1 MKKTAQKGGGHMSY
15 EKSLS
20 LLCDTFRRSR
30 VCVQTVSPSSPASL
44 LLQGAFP
51 IPYETGEKTV
61 AQFFAPLAPETLYRA
76 KSEGVFHACYLLLP
90 DGRVLFI
97 GPYVCAPLSAQ
108 TLHTLAEARGLS
120 LAGRRYLSEFCT
132 AIPVLSEDS
141 PLFALLDSFCEQI
154 FARAAYAIT
163 DVDEH
168 PFRALSPLPSL
179 GKASETGE
187 DALLNM
193 QALERRYAFE
203 NELIEAVAL
212 GQLQKERLLTPLF
225 GSTFFER
232 RMPDALRNAKNYYII
247 MNTLLRKAAERG
259 GVHPVDLDALSSTYA
274 REIEAQTSTDGS
286 GELMRKMF
294 RGYCRLVRKRTIQKY
309 SRIVQQTI
317 LVINADLSAH
327 LSLSSLAKGQG
338 VSGPYLSTVFRRE
351 TGKTV
356 SEYVRAKRMEQAAH
370 LLATTQ
376 LQVQAVAAECGILD
390 LQYFSKLFRREH
402 GCAPT
407 EYRQN
412 TKSI

>member
-1 MKKTAQKGGGHMSY
+1 MSY

-20 LLCDTFRRSR
+20 LLCDTLRRSR
-30 VCVQTVSPSSPASL
+30 VCVQIVSPTLPAVA
-44 LLQGAFP
+44 LLQGTFP
-51 IPYETGEKTV
+51 FPYKTEEKTV
-61 AQFFAPLAPETLYRA
+61 AQFFAPLSPETLYRA
-76 KSEGVFHACYLLLP
+76 TSEGIFHARYLLLP

-97 GPYVCAPLSAQ
+97 GPYLSAPVSAQ
-108 TLHTLAEARGLS
+108 TLHALSEARALS
-120 LAGRRYLSEFCT
+120 PKGRRYLSEFCT
-132 AIPVLSEDS
+132 VTPILSEDS

-154 FARAAYAIT
+154 FARAAYAIV
-163 DVDEH
+163 DVDERH
-168 PFRALSPLPSL
+168 FLSPPLIAPA
-179 GKASETGE
+179 GKTGE
-187 DALLNM
+187 AGEDVLLNM

-225 GSTFFER
+225 GSAFFER

-259 GVHPVDLDALSSTYA
+259 GVHPVDLDALSSAYA
-274 REIEAQTSTDGS
+274 REIEAQTTTADGA
-286 GELMRKMF
+286 ELMRKMF
-294 RGYCRLVRKRTIQKY
+294 RGYCRLVRKKTIQKY

-317 LVINADLSAH
+317 IVINADLSAH
-327 LSLSSLAKGQG
+327 LSLSALAKAQG
-338 VSGPYLSTVFRRE
+338 VSAPYLSTVFRRE

-356 SEYVRAKRMEQAAH
+356 SEYVRAKRMERAAH

-390 LQYFSKLFRREH
+390 LQYFSKLFRRVH
-402 GCAPT
+402 GCAPK

-412 TKSI
+412 ASQN